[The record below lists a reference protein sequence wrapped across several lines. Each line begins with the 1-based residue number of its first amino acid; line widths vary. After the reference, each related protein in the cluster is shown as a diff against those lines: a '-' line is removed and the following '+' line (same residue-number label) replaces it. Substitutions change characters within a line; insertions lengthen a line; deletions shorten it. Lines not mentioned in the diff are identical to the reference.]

1 MSVINPKTNRKVS
14 TTTKTF
20 KNLLKEF
27 TLENNI
33 LVPKNKSNYGF
44 SKIKNHWILNS
55 KIPKSYE
62 NKDNI
67 IILKEGLVK
76 APTGRYIKKDGRA
89 FKKFLNLGYQFK
101 KNVFI
106 KPEISYD
113 ISSSDY
119 KSFNFDKNRL
129 YNAKQII
136 VITAYGEKLYVDMTS
151 KDFIQAIN
159 EKTYDED
166 NFTIKIIESAKVKYG
181 VAYDGVQNCFIKCI
195 KEHIINQ
202 KNHYK
207 KSNKAKENLEK
218 KFNEYFDEFEE
229 GVFEDDIQKI
239 AEYWKLLIRIYESDE
254 YEEYGKKEYTKT
266 KTLLK
271 LEYKNNHVELK
282 EEKIEIKKEII
293 TINNKCNCLDNLS
306 FNTDYECNH
315 NIENYLKEIDIND
328 IEQIQLNN
336 KDIIKLST
344 TDKIYKYQYY
354 LDFKLEN
361 NEFTL
366 DDKAFNDL
374 FNYFTIKPQSIKTN
388 CKEVK
393 EIINPIYFQL
403 QNIEAN
409 KEYINLDLK
418 SAYSNFNELPTDL
431 LIKCNTN
438 KMHEQIG
445 FYYIIFN
452 CPIRK
457 INISEWHSTEYLNI
471 LNKHNI
477 EYSIEQAMLSS
488 TKTNLNINEFNIKY
502 NTHLPEYKRT
512 FHKILGKFQKYQH
525 YKRYLT
531 TDYEICRKYGGHELI
546 NINKTTI
553 YEYSSNKL
561 VNSIDRYYPHI
572 TGYIMENTHSKILD
586 TILTFKLN
594 PLRIWADN
602 IIIEQSTTLPMVRN
616 SRLSKIPEIFHID
629 YNYSY
634 KENITI
640 SYKTDNDL
648 KLDITNDY
656 YHINSEDFV
665 LGGAGTGK
673 TTLIQNQYIPY
684 INVLILSPTNMAL
697 KNFKEFK
704 NKMTIASYL
713 ENDHKHLYRTE
724 LIIIDEISMVSQET
738 YNLIRN
744 KSKCKVISFGDFNQL
759 QPVQGTPINYKQYQ
773 YTVLT
778 HIYRQEDKIFQQ
790 YTLETLKTG
799 SIKYIKNKFSIEEC
813 IKNNTLIIS
822 PKNDQIDHINKIGY
836 QLNGSQ
842 IINNTF
848 KVNSPIII
856 TENNMKNKGLVNGDY
871 GRITSFNNSNININI
886 ADIDYTLTI
895 NELNKYSKPAYSITY
910 HKVQGQTFNKSICL
924 NIKKLNQQQKNKM
937 LYVGVSR
944 VRKLS
949 QLSILTN

>member
-14 TTTKTF
+14 TNTRVF

-33 LVPKNKSNYGF
+33 LVPKNKTNYGF
-44 SKIKNHWILNS
+44 SKVKNHWILNS

-67 IILKEGLVK
+67 ITLKEGLVK

-101 KNVFI
+101 KNIFI

-129 YNAKQII
+129 NNAKQII
-136 VITAYGEKLYVDMTS
+136 IITFDGEKLYVDMTK

-166 NFTIKIIESAKVKYG
+166 NFIIKVIESAKVKFG

-207 KSNKAKENLEK
+207 KSDKAKERLEK
-218 KFNEYFDEFEE
+218 KFNEYFEEFEE
-229 GVFEDDIQKI
+229 GVFENDIQKI
-239 AEYWKLLIRIYESDE
+239 AEDWKLLIRIYESDE
-254 YEEYGKKEYTKT
+254 YEEYGKKEYIKH

-282 EEKIEIKKEII
+282 EEQIEIKKEII
-293 TINNKCNCLDNLS
+293 TINNKYDWVIDNLS
-306 FNTDYECNH
+306 FDNEDH
-315 NIENYLKEIDIND
+315 NITSYLKDIDVND
-328 IEQIQLNN
+328 IEEIQLDNDN
-336 KDIIKLST
+336 IVKLST
-344 TDKIYKYQYY
+344 KDKIYKYQYATISSENED
-354 LDFKLEN
+354 LDIKLEDY
-361 NEFTL
+361 EFTL
-366 DDKAFNDL
+366 NDKAFNDL
-374 FNYFTIKPQSIKTN
+374 FNYFTIKPQPIKTN

-409 KEYINLDLK
+409 KEYINLDIK

-445 FYYIIFN
+445 FYYITLT

-457 INISEWHSTEYLNI
+457 INISEWHSTEYLNV

-502 NTHLPEYKRT
+502 NTHLPKYKRI

-531 TDYEICRKYGGHELI
+531 TDYEICRKYGGHELL
-546 NINKTTI
+546 NIKGTTI

-561 VNSIDRYYPHI
+561 VNSINRYYPHI

-602 IIIEQSTTLPMVRN
+602 IIIDKSTK
-616 SRLSKIPEIFHID
+616 LSKIPEIFHID

-634 KENITI
+634 KENIII
-640 SYKTDNDL
+640 SYKTNNDL
-648 KLDITNDY
+648 KLDINNDY
-656 YHINSEDFV
+656 YHIHPEDFV
-665 LGGAGTGK
+665 LGPAGTGK
-673 TTLIQNQYIPY
+673 TTIIKNQYIPY

-704 NKMTIASYL
+704 NKMTITNYL
-713 ENDHKHLYRTE
+713 ENNHKHLYRTE

-738 YNLIRN
+738 YDLIKN

-759 QPVQGTPINYKQYQ
+759 QPVQGKPINYKQYQ

-778 HIYRQEDKIFQQ
+778 NIYRQEDKIFQQ

-799 SIKYIKNKFSIEEC
+799 SVKYIKNKLSIEEC
-813 IKNNTLIIS
+813 IKNNTLILS
-822 PKNDQIDHINKIGY
+822 ARNNQIDNINKIGY
-836 QLNGSQ
+836 QLNQSQ
-842 IINNTF
+842 IINETF

-856 TENNMKNKGLVNGDY
+856 IKNDMKHNGLVNGDY
-871 GRITSFNNSNININI
+871 GYIKSYDGTNIIINI
-886 ADIDYTLTI
+886 ADDNYTLSI
-895 NELNKYSKPAYSITY
+895 DELNKNVKPAYSITY
-910 HKVQGQTFNKSICL
+910 HKVQGQTFDKSICL
-924 NIKKLNQQQKNKM
+924 NIKKLNQQQKNNM

-944 VRKLS
+944 VRKLE
-949 QLSILTN
+949 QLFLLNLT

>member
-1 MSVINPKTNRKVS
+1 MSIINPKTNRKVS
-14 TTTKTF
+14 PNTRAF

-44 SKIKNHWILNS
+44 SKIKNQWILNS

-62 NKDNI
+62 KKDNI
-67 IILKEGLVK
+67 ITLKEGLVK
-76 APTGRYIKKDGRA
+76 SPTGRYIKKSGRA
-89 FKKFLNLGYQFK
+89 FKKFLNLGYKFK
-101 KNVFI
+101 NNTFI

-119 KSFNFDKNRL
+119 KSFNFDKNEL
-129 YNAKQII
+129 KNAKQII
-136 VITAYGEKLYVDMTS
+136 IITTDGEKRYIDMTK

-166 NFTIKIIESAKVKYG
+166 NFTIKIIESAKVKFG

-202 KNHYK
+202 KNYYK
-207 KSNKAKENLEK
+207 KSDNAKEKLNK
-218 KFNEYFDEFEE
+218 KFNEYFEEFEE
-229 GVFEDDIQKI
+229 GVFEEDIQQI
-239 AEYWKLLIRIYESDE
+239 AEDWKLLIRIYESDG
-254 YEEYGKKEYTKT
+254 YEEYGKKEYTKD

-282 EEKIEIKKEII
+282 EEKIKIKKEII

-306 FNTDYECNH
+306 FDTNYECNH
-315 NIENYLKEIDIND
+315 NVENYLNNININD

-344 TDKIYKYQYY
+344 KDKIYKYQYC
-354 LDFKLEN
+354 LDFKLED
-361 NEFTL
+361 NEYTL

-374 FNYFTIKPQSIKTN
+374 FNYFTITPQPIKTN
-388 CKEVK
+388 CEIVK
-393 EIINPIYFQL
+393 EIINPMYFQL

-409 KEYINLDLK
+409 KQYINLDLK

-445 FYYIIFN
+445 FYYITLI

-477 EYSIEQAMLSS
+477 KYSIEQAMLSS

-525 YKRYLT
+525 YKRHLT

-546 NINKTTI
+546 NINGTAI
-553 YEYSSNKL
+553 YEYSSDKL
-561 VNSIDRYYPHI
+561 VNSINKYYPHI

-586 TILTFKLN
+586 AILTFKLN

-602 IIIEQSTTLPMVRN
+602 IIIEQNIKLQ
-616 SRLSKIPEIFHID
+616 KIPEIFHID

-640 SYKTDNDL
+640 SYKTDNNL
-648 KLDITNDY
+648 KLDITNNY
-656 YHINSEDFV
+656 YHIHSEDFI

-673 TTLIQNQYIPY
+673 TTLIKNEYIPN
-684 INVLILSPTNMAL
+684 INILILSPTNMAL
-697 KNFKEFK
+697 KNFKEYK

-738 YNLIRN
+738 YNLIKN

-759 QPVQGTPINYKQYQ
+759 QPVQGNPINYKNYQ
-773 YTVLT
+773 YKIFTDVK
-778 HIYRQEDKIFQQ
+778 RQEDKKFVEQLSS
-790 YTLETLKTG
+790 TLNTG
-799 SIKYIKNKFSIEEC
+799 NVEYIKNKLSIEEC
-813 IKNNTLIIS
+813 IKNNTLILS
-822 PKNDQIDHINKIGY
+822 AKNNQIDNINKIGY
-836 QLNGSQ
+836 QLNQSQ
-842 IINNTF
+842 IINETF

-856 TENNMKNKGLVNGDY
+856 TENDMKSKGLVNGDY
-871 GRITSFNNSNININI
+871 GYIVSYNNNNIIVNI
-886 ADIDYTLTI
+886 ANDNYTLTI
-895 NELNKYSKPAYSITY
+895 NELNKFVKPAYSITY
-910 HKVQGQTFNKSICL
+910 HKVQGQTFNKAICL
-924 NIKKLNQQQKNKM
+924 NIKLLNKLQKNKM

-944 VRKLS
+944 VRKLE
-949 QLSILTN
+949 QLHLLS